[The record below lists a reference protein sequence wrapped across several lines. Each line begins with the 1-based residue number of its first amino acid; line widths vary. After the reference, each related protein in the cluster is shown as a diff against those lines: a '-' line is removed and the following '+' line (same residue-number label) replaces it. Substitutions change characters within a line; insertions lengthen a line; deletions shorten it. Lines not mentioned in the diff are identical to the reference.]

1 MWQALLIN
9 LALKLGTQAL
19 IILLRKGAD
28 VLEQRQDN
36 DFQASDAIKSVLTE
50 VSVDAGKRK

>member
-50 VSVDAGKRK
+50 VRVDAGKRK